1 MHIFYFIDIFFY
13 SLWKITFFNTNI
25 NYLLKVTVGRLT
37 KTKKYLDQ
45 KKSFMCKISARS
57 IPIYPAKLATF
68 EASWIF
74 GCPKRPFWATII
86 FFSSLSIFYLRWP
99 LLRWCLH
106 ILNCDRAKITC
117 FRTLHIFWNYEFFFR
132 WHTWKN
138 YGDS

>member
-1 MHIFYFIDIFFY
+1 MHIFYFIDIFF
-13 SLWKITFFNTNI
+13 LFTMENNFFFNTNI

-74 GCPKRPFWATII
+74 GCPKRPFIFRILATLELFQIDY
-86 FFSSLSIFYLRWP
+86 SLSIRMT
-99 LLRWCLH
+99 
-106 ILNCDRAKITC
+106 ITQ
-117 FRTLHIFWNYEFFFR
+117 
-132 WHTWKN
+132 K
-138 YGDS
+138 